1 MTEKHEC
8 VAMEVDQDEEGC
20 DKDDNK
26 ERYEETKGDVA
37 GEVGGDESEK
47 N

>member
-1 MTEKHEC
+1 
-8 VAMEVDQDEEGC
+8 MEVDQDEEGC

-37 GEVGGDESEK
+37 GEVISIIRSEVGSLFV
-47 N
+47 